1 MAQQEWE
8 REEYYREVAL
18 RHRLDLAIELVADY
32 EAELLTIRDDWIPE
46 NDTIR
51 VNLDGALP
59 GLSQA
64 VTDAGTAITTA
75 LQAESSALSALNIDR
90 TTNSTNQADVDAAT
104 AIITKAEADRTAAQ
118 AALNTATADD
128 TRLTALLVELNANY
142 TNALNNVQALEDEC
156 AKFKGTESEGY
167 KQAYEAL
174 QHAIV
179 YCETYPPQIKTA
191 E

>member
-1 MAQQEWE
+1 M
-8 REEYYREVAL
+8 
-18 RHRLDLAIELVADY
+18 
-32 EAELLTIRDDWIPE
+32 
-46 NDTIR
+46 
-51 VNLDGALP
+51 DGALP
-59 GLSQA
+59 GLRTA
-64 VTDAGTAITTA
+64 VTNANTAVTNAVDAEADG
-75 LQAESSALSALNIDR
+75 LSDLNADR